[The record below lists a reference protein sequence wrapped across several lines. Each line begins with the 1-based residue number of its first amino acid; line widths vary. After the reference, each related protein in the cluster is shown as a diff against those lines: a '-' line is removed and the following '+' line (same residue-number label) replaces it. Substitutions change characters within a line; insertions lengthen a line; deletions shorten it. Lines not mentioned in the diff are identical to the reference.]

1 MENDGDWEEVL
12 PAFIAA
18 TKIAA
23 PVIGEFKWSHFRDD
37 GKTFHRCSSKYCG
50 FFQAEPNENHFTAKE
65 CTNEDD
71 EVQFSVI
78 GYQKNVY
85 KFLLPDFF

>member
-1 MENDGDWEEVL
+1 M
-12 PAFIAA
+12 AFIAA

-23 PVIGEFKWSHFRDD
+23 PVIGEFQRSHFLDD
-37 GKTFHRCSSKYCG
+37 GKTFHRCSTRKCG
-50 FFQAEPNENHFTAKE
+50 FFQAEPNENHFAAKE
-65 CTNEDD
+65 STNEYD